1 MAGTIGN
8 AAASELAK
16 RHLLLEPEQADYLG
30 TLERVSSKQ
39 ETVDFL
45 RQGLAKRPLLMQWHR
60 YYQGAMDR
68 LGKFDE
74 VEREYDQMLAR
85 EPQNKDLMYLAG
97 RVTSDLEKN
106 LSLNRKAAEGESP
119 CPYSMYSLSSYHLG
133 VGEFA
138 QALDYVNRAVKLLP
152 KADEVRAYQ
161 KYALLAAQKHDD
173 YLNVASA
180 EQTMPFPFS
189 QVGFGD
195 EMYLHAIRGQS
206 AQAKDAIT
214 RMEKHL
220 SAVMGPEYGK
230 SQAARAR
237 TQLDYIAGNASAF
250 AKALAASDNPSDK
263 LAAHVTTGDLAA
275 AEKELAQLREPD
287 PDAHLLI
294 YLAAMQAGKRD
305 IADKYLKSAIDLLE
319 KGDRDDRP
327 YAAALRGKA
336 DRPIEQL
343 LRLRGAPAEKS
354 VRLTALGL
362 ADPAAREKCFALA
375 RKLNFDKRFPHL
387 LVKAHLDA
395 PANR

>member
-68 LGKFDE
+68 LGRFDE

-85 EPQNKDLMYLAG
+85 DPQNKDLMYLAG
-97 RVTSDLEKN
+97 RATSDLEKN
-106 LSLNRKAAEGESP
+106 LSLNRKAVEGESP
-119 CPYSMYSLSSYHLG
+119 CPYAMYSLSSYHLG
-133 VGEFA
+133 VGEFG
-138 QALDYVNRAVKLLP
+138 QALDYVSRAVKLLP
-152 KADEVRAYQ
+152 KADEIRTYQ
-161 KYALLAAQKHDD
+161 KFALLAAQKHDE

-180 EQTMPFPFS
+180 EQTMPFPYS
-189 QVGFGD
+189 QVGFSD
-195 EMYLHAIRGQS
+195 EVYVHTIMGQS
-206 AQAKDAIT
+206 GNAKDAIN
-214 RMEKHL
+214 RMDKHL
-220 SAVMGPEYGK
+220 AAVMGSEYAK
-230 SQAARAR
+230 SQVARVRA
-237 TQLDYIAGNASAF
+237 QVDYLGGNAAAF
-250 AKALAASDNPSDK
+250 AKALSSADNPSDK
-263 LAAHVTTGDLAA
+263 LTSHLASGDLAA

-287 PDAHLLI
+287 ADVHLLI
-294 YLAAMQAGKRD
+294 YLAAIQDGKRD
-305 IADKYLKSAIDLLE
+305 VADKHLKSAIDLLE

-327 YAAALRGKA
+327 LAAALRGKA

-343 LRLRGAPAEKS
+343 LRLRSPPMEKV
-354 VRLTALGL
+354 VRVTALGL
-362 ADPAAREKCFALA
+362 ADPAARDKCFALA
-375 RKLNFDKRFPHL
+375 RKLNFDRRFPHL
-387 LVKAHLDA
+387 LVKQHLDA